1 MIPKHVQKSIG
12 KWFDKSD
19 EATFYERIVL
29 QEEAVKKYTGEPYA
43 VRFAHILGHILA
55 NMTVIVNEGERIV
68 GSVLEIIPTAEQ
80 REYAESLSVKWWGP
94 QVSEE
99 ERQRQVNFYFS
110 PGWVKRRNPVFFSL
124 GHLAYD
130 WETIVT
136 KGLGWYANRV
146 SELLASG
153 EFNDDPEKM
162 QFLQGAQIAYEAHSA
177 FIARYAKH
185 AAEAARMTGNLQERN
200 RLETISEVCSHIAT
214 GSARGLRD
222 ALQLMW
228 MVVLISQKTAGCG
241 VFDFSRMDQYLLP
254 LFAKDI
260 EAGTLTEQEALE
272 LIVEFYNKN
281 NEIMFPTDHMSQ
293 ENDSVIKNLEVSY
306 DDPNYLVVA
315 GKLANGTS
323 GVNRLSF
330 LLVQAAKLLRLKN
343 PFIVVRWHDGIDS
356 DFWKE
361 VVDAM
366 RMNATVVIY
375 NDETMIPALKEFGIE
390 EQDVYSYGFYG
401 CNDPN
406 IPALEG
412 GLRQLWMN
420 LVWPYELA
428 LNGGR
433 PFGDPSRNADL
444 NFSLRD
450 RIQIGLMSGPYAGK
464 KFDPEEP
471 CPSMEAFIAR
481 YRQQMSF
488 LLDQYRRVMEQ
499 DYEKES
505 QWNKGRIRIEDLFL
519 KGTIESATTWLIGGT
534 KYHKVT
540 LQGSGLATA
549 VDSLAAIDTAV
560 FREKRYTLA
569 ELRQAIKANF
579 VGYDEMRTYLLKL
592 PKFGND
598 LDSVDEY
605 AKIVVDAFCDAVVDM
620 NRKRE
625 GLYTY
630 MPAISTD
637 RDFTTM
643 GEALAASADGR
654 LAGAPISEN
663 QSPYIGSDKS
673 GMTAL
678 LNSVTRVP
686 FNRITGGP
694 LNLRLHPSTVEG
706 PEGLAKLASL
716 LEVYLRK
723 GGMQAQMNVVGKAEL
738 IEAQKN
744 PEKYKNLCVRVV
756 GYAAYFVQMGKKAQD
771 ELIQRTEL

>member
-1 MIPKHVQKSIG
+1 MIPKHVQKSIE

-29 QEEAVKKYTGEPYA
+29 QEEAVEKYADEPYA
-43 VRFAHILGHILA
+43 VRFAHILEHILA

-80 REYAESLSVKWWGP
+80 REYAESLSLKWWGP

-99 ERQRQVNFYFS
+99 ERQQQVNFYFS

-146 SELLASG
+146 AELLASG
-153 EFNDDPEKM
+153 EFDDDPEKM

-177 FIARYAKH
+177 FIARYARH
-185 AAEAARMTGNLQERN
+185 AAEAARMTGDLQERN

-228 MVVLISQKTAGCG
+228 MVVLVSQKTAGCG
-241 VFDFSRMDQYLLP
+241 VFNFSRMDQYLLP
-254 LFAKDI
+254 LFAKEI
-260 EAGTLTEQEALE
+260 EAGTLTEQDALE

-315 GKLANGTS
+315 GKQANGTS

-356 DFWKE
+356 AFWQE
-361 VVDAM
+361 TVDAM

-433 PFGDPSRNADL
+433 PFSDPSRSADR

-481 YRQQMSF
+481 YRQQMFF

-549 VDSLAAIDTAV
+549 VDSLAAIDIAV
-560 FREKRYTLA
+560 FKEKRYTLA

-579 VGYDEMRTYLLKL
+579 VGYDEMRAYLLKL

-598 LDSVDEY
+598 LDSVDGY
-605 AKIVVDAFCDAVVDM
+605 AKIVVDALCDAVVDM